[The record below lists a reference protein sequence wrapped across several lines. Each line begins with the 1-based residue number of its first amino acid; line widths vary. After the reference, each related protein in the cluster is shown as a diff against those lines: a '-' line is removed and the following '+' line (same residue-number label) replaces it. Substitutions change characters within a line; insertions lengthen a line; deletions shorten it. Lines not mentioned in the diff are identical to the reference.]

1 MGPHGSQERPQA
13 ELRQGRVVSS
23 ALGEKKHTAEPP
35 LLSTLVSYPPRPPAL
50 RLGGDEIDPGEQ
62 CQ

>member
-1 MGPHGSQERPQA
+1 MGPCGSQERLQA

-23 ALGEKKHTAEPP
+23 ALGEKKHMAEPP
-35 LLSTLVSYPPRPPAL
+35 LPSTLVFYPPRSPAL
-50 RLGGDEIDPGEQ
+50 RLGGNEIDPGEQ